1 VSDLRRVSGWF
12 HVSFLLV
19 ALMLAVMGSMPQAV
33 IAQEGN
39 VLLSAWTTNPAIID
53 GTMVSYVGEWDDAN
67 HYTITFYDDDTP
79 AGTAALW
86 LKNDADNLYM
96 LWQGS
101 YDDLLT
107 VTYLYFD
114 PENDGALGPGTEDL
128 KVALETEAFDDWYW
142 DGEDWYEDA
151 SIDGDQHATVQLNTV
166 LREIAIPLDSGDT
179 YDMSVNPR
187 NTIGVMFQT
196 WPPEPMPVWPEGA
209 DPYDA
214 STWGDLVLANP
225 ATTVLDSAW
234 LERAVT
240 IDGMETEHGEWSD
253 ANHYTVTFHGST
265 GTAEVWVKNDADNL
279 YMLWRGPIDVMSGQ
293 DFYFDP
299 ENNGVLTPNGEDAKY
314 TSDTVSF
321 SDGYWDGGWCFDVPD
336 GEQTT
341 GLFDSTIFREVRI
354 PLDSGDPHDMSVEPG
369 NTIGVMFARVDGSWP
384 EDAFY
389 QDASTWGDMLIAGP
403 PQDTV
408 DTATGT
414 GTATFQTNL
423 GGIVDLTAIGE
434 DDLPQDAQDSMPNA
448 NFPHGFFTFRIVGI
462 PAGSTVTITIT
473 LPDPVTADTE
483 YWKWGPEPSDLT
495 DHWYQIPIDAIDG
508 NTITITLTD
517 NGLGDD
523 VLTGTDEMIIDQ
535 GGPGKPNPEEKP
547 TPVGGEVYQTD
558 KLMLLTPHIATIVA
572 LATTAIIVKKRRH

>member
-19 ALMLAVMGSMPQAV
+19 ALMMAVMGSMPQV
-33 IAQEGN
+33 VNAQEGN

-67 HYTITFYDDDTP
+67 YYTITFYDDDTP
-79 AGTAALW
+79 AGTAELW

-114 PENDGALGPGTEDL
+114 PEN
-128 KVALETEAFDDWYW
+128 
-142 DGEDWYEDA
+142 
-151 SIDGDQHATVQLNTV
+151 
-166 LREIAIPLDSGDT
+166 
-179 YDMSVNPR
+179 
-187 NTIGVMFQT
+187 
-196 WPPEPMPVWPEGA
+196 
-209 DPYDA
+209 
-214 STWGDLVLANP
+214 
-225 ATTVLDSAW
+225 
-234 LERAVT
+234 
-240 IDGMETEHGEWSD
+240 
-253 ANHYTVTFHGST
+253 
-265 GTAEVWVKNDADNL
+265 
-279 YMLWRGPIDVMSGQ
+279 
-293 DFYFDP
+293 
-299 ENNGVLTPNGEDAKY
+299 NGVLTPNGEDAKY
-314 TSDTVSF
+314 ASDTVSF
-321 SDGYWDGGWCFDVPD
+321 SDGYWDGEDWSLDVPD

-341 GLFDSTIFREVRI
+341 GLFDSTTFREVRI

-369 NTIGVMFARVDGSWP
+369 DTIGVMFARVDGSWP